1 MFIKVIPD
9 KTNNTITIHDSG
21 IGMTRAELINNLGTI
36 AKSGTK
42 QFVEALSSGADI
54 SMIGQFGVGFYSSY
68 LVADRVQVIS
78 KNNEDE
84 FHCWE
89 STAGGSFSV
98 SEPTD
103 EMKQDLGR
111 GTKVILFLKE
121 EQLEYL
127 EERKLK
133 DIIKKHSE
141 FIGFPIELYVEK
153 TTEKEVTES
162 DDEEEKKEENEEEK
176 KDEDKI
182 TDITDEEKKPKE
194 KKKKKI
200 KEVTHEY
207 EHLNKTK
214 PIWMRKPAEIS
225 KEEYSSF

>member
-1 MFIKVIPD
+1 M
-9 KTNNTITIHDSG
+9 G
-21 IGMTRAELINNLGTI
+21 
-36 AKSGTK
+36 
-42 QFVEALSSGADI
+42 
-54 SMIGQFGVGFYSSY
+54 
-68 LVADRVQVIS
+68 
-78 KNNEDE
+78 
-84 FHCWE
+84 E

-111 GTKVILFLKE
+111 GTKVVLFLKE

-162 DDEEEKKEENEEEK
+162 DDEEEKKEEEKEEEK
-176 KDEDKI
+176 KDEKI